1 MCESRT
7 AQAARQWGD
16 SPSKA
21 PRHQST
27 TASGSTP
34 TATATATAAT
44 LMFRENLT
52 STRQQISPP
61 SSPSASSSASAFQ
74 PIQPQSIDVLASQL
88 GSSSLD
94 HYRYNSYSSTTTLP
108 EVALSPISLPDE
120 DCVNVQSM
128 LSQHNLGSMK
138 MDADYNNITMVS
150 QNTSE
155 HPICSINMPFNTPS
169 IAVDPA
175 ALAEDSG
182 HVSMPTFRPN
192 LNGGFEVDEGYCE
205 DDDDFSWLQQPL
217 APRRAAG
224 TSDGVKKRYDL
235 GYRRSADAAS
245 RCRNTIHSVPRMRRR
260 DKKKSRSLHSAASS
274 VRSRSDSLAS
284 QLVAATQQDS

>member
-1 MCESRT
+1 MCEPRT
-7 AQAARQWGD
+7 AQTARQWGG

-34 TATATATAAT
+34 TPTAAT
-44 LMFRENLT
+44 IMFRENLT

-74 PIQPQSIDVLASQL
+74 PIQSQSIDVLASQL

-94 HYRYNSYSSTTTLP
+94 QYRCNSYSSTRTLP
-108 EVALSPISLPDE
+108 EAALSPISLPDE
-120 DCVNVQSM
+120 DCVTVQS
-128 LSQHNLGSMK
+128 LLRQHDFGSMEI
-138 MDADYNNITMVS
+138 DANYNNITMTS

-155 HPICSINMPFNTPS
+155 HPTCSINMPFNSPS
-169 IAVDPA
+169 IAVDPT
-175 ALAEDSG
+175 ALAEDPG
-182 HVSMPTFRPN
+182 HASRSTFRPN
-192 LNGGFEVDEGYCE
+192 FNGGFEVDEGYCE
-205 DDDDFSWLQQPL
+205 DDDDFSWLQPL

-224 TSDGVKKRYDL
+224 TSDGIKKRYDL

-260 DKKKSRSLHSAASS
+260 DKKKSRSSHSAASS

-284 QLVAATQQDS
+284 QLVAATQ